1 MFEFATRWLV
11 CLVLLAVVVQSERT
25 IKGMKWGVR
34 CYQNP
39 DGTLTAAEKKKIR
52 DKRRFEKTVK
62 SEHDVDNIVS
72 SLSKEDRKYM
82 GFLTSDELYK
92 TPDEYKL
99 VAYRYIQKYGDTPI
113 AFFELNEYDS
123 GLNAVVATRK
133 GEQYRKKGYA
143 TNAVKRGLAWYDK
156 HKDQLNKPI
165 IWWAEKKNISSRKL
179 AEKTGFKRDRSIE
192 KSDDEWLRNNWV
204 KYVYD

>member
-25 IKGMKWGVR
+25 IKDMKWGVR
-34 CYQNP
+34 RYQNP
-39 DGTLTAAEKKKIR
+39 DGALTAAGKKKIR

-72 SLSKEDRKYM
+72 SLSEEDRKYM
-82 GFLTSDELYK
+82 GFSTSDELYK

-113 AFFELNEYDS
+113 AFFDLNEYDS

-133 GEQYRKKGYA
+133 GEQYRSKGYA

-165 IWWAEKKNISSRKL
+165 IWWAEKENIGSRKL

-192 KSDDEWLRNNWV
+192 KSDDEWLQNNWV

>member
-11 CLVLLAVVVQSERT
+11 CLVLLVVVVQSERT

-34 CYQNP
+34 RYQNP
-39 DGTLTAAEKKKIR
+39 DGTLTAAGKKKIQ

-62 SEHDVDNIVS
+62 SEHDIDNIVS
-72 SLSKEDRKYM
+72 SLSEEDRKYM
-82 GFLTSDELYK
+82 GFSTSNELYK

-113 AFFELNEYDS
+113 AFFDLNEYDS

-133 GEQYRKKGYA
+133 GEQYRSKGYA

-165 IWWAEKKNISSRKL
+165 IWWVEKENIGSRKL